1 MMTPRPRGLA
11 PSEQRDGTSM
21 WSAARAKSRAPRAFA
36 WGIAISILTAVLV
49 LAAPTA
55 RSSGGM
61 VPAALSVTLVLDRTS
76 YVSGDNAT
84 ATAIVYRTPGPT
96 NYTYDWTVRDGV
108 FGPVLATLSNGLASY
123 TYAIPTSYQGTLWF
137 WLTVTDDT
145 SQTQTTTAHAE
156 VAAGYVALTLDRS
169 EYNPGE
175 RVTAY
180 FGLRSKVITNPAW
193 TYTVVDFEGTTVASG
208 ALTISQAG
216 GYVMSITLDR
226 SAYNPGETI
235 RVHVSVAAKG
245 TSSLPSQFRFGATL
259 FGASS
264 ATAITTYREAD
275 LFLTVPGSLG
285 SGDLLLI
292 VNEFNTG
299 AGGFTMV
306 HVGPSGS
313 FWSTDVGGVP
323 AYAVALS
330 LLVLLLLVAVLA
342 MWRRAGGGML
352 GGPRGPPAPPPEGP
366 VRAAP
371 GSPMT
376 VMCRRCGKPIDITT
390 SKRPIE
396 VMCPSC
402 GETQVVT

>member
-1 MMTPRPRGLA
+1 M
-11 PSEQRDGTSM
+11 GTSM
-21 WSAARAKSRAPRAFA
+21 WSAARARSPAPRAFA
-36 WGIAISILTAVLV
+36 WGIAILTAVLV

-61 VPAALSVTLVLDRTS
+61 VPAALTVTLVLDRTS

-96 NYTYDWTVRDGV
+96 TYTYS
-108 FGPVLATLSNGLASY
+108 TL
-123 TYAIPTSYQGTLWF
+123 TSYQGTLWF

-180 FGLRSKVITNPAW
+180 FGLRSNVITNPAW
-193 TYTVVDFEGTTVASG
+193 TYTVVDAEGTTVASGATNNTWFSFTTPNPASRLYLFTVTASGNGRSATG

-226 SAYNPGETI
+226 TSYNPGETI
-235 RVHVSVAAKG
+235 RVHVSVATRG

-275 LFLTVPGSLG
+275 LFLTVPGGLC

-292 VNEFNTG
+292 VHEFNTG

-352 GGPRGPPAPPPEGP
+352 GGPRGQPAPPP
-366 VRAAP
+366 
-371 GSPMT
+371 
-376 VMCRRCGKPIDITT
+376 
-390 SKRPIE
+390 
-396 VMCPSC
+396 
-402 GETQVVT
+402 